1 MQIQVGGRTSDFM
14 INLCQL
20 NQLNHHCFLQHPVD
34 PPGNLAI
41 TTPLTIQGTSDFVL
55 FVMAQYAQPGSSQW
69 SPKHHMATESSFNES
84 FSHYK
89 VLLLWSYQVL
99 FVLWVAI
106 CLFWRESPNQLR
118 QDSTSTRF
126 TCFTHAYML
135 PETCLNQSQ
144 QTVDLHP
151 KSWNRLSYLA
161 GPQEFTNLRQGYFGG
176 VAHLYIYNII

>member
-99 FVLWVAI
+99 FVLWVAV
-106 CLFWRESPNQLR
+106 CFFCRESPNQLR
-118 QDSTSTRF
+118 QDSTRF
-126 TCFTHAYML
+126 DKHPFHLFHSCLHATWDLSQPFTAD
-135 PETCLNQSQ
+135 CRSASQ
-144 QTVDLHP
+144 VL
-151 KSWNRLSYLA
+151 
-161 GPQEFTNLRQGYFGG
+161 E
-176 VAHLYIYNII
+176 